1 AYETQI
7 MTTEQKITTELLLID
22 SNLKSVLTQLDNEYQ
37 KNLLKVTE
45 TYLKN
50 TSKANDQIEVKIKN
64 LKQLEETTQLKNN
77 LLNTKFQQTELKLA
91 EHLKEKLA
99 NYQDQTVK
107 KSQLQQKRISTIDLE
122 LKSSFEKME
131 LSITN
136 YQKKSALNATKLQNE
151 EKRVLDR
158 DLKDANQSY
167 VYKQKTLK
175 L

>member
-50 TSKANDQIEVKIKN
+50 TSKANDQIELKIKN

-77 LLNTKFQQTELKLA
+77 LLNTKFQQTELKLG
-91 EHLKEKLA
+91 EQLKEKLA
-99 NYQDQTVK
+99 NYQR
-107 KSQLQQKRISTIDLE
+107 S
-122 LKSSFEKME
+122 
-131 LSITN
+131 
-136 YQKKSALNATKLQNE
+136 E
-151 EKRVLDR
+151 ERRVGKER
-158 DLKDANQSY
+158 KE
-167 VYKQKTLK
+167 
-175 L
+175 